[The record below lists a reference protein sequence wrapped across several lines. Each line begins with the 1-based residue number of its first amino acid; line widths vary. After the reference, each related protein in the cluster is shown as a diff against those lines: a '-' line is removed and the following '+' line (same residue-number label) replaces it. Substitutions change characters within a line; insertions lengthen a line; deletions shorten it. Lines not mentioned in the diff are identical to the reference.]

1 MKKSLLT
8 LGLLGLGFSAFAQ
21 IPTAGPWREVNT
33 VGVNSTPNYLV
44 SQLVTISPT
53 FCWGVMQ
60 EAVAASTRNSIIIT
74 NANLPAGTQFDFNSI
89 AGTLGYVAASIS
101 PVSTTTAFCAQYTS
115 AAPSSGEVIRTNNG
129 GATWRRVTTGANFA
143 PPAGFANWVHMFSP
157 TEGVAFGDPNPL
169 PTSGPGVFEFI
180 RTTNA
185 NAAAPTWTRIAA
197 ANLPAPLDADEYG
210 ITDVFTA
217 LGNTVWAGTNHVV
230 GGVDEPARIL
240 RSIDRGLTWTAQN
253 TPLMGGVSAIAFK
266 DQNNGIAFRTNAID
280 ADLIRTTDGGVTW
293 VSQALPAGA
302 DTVRGKFYRFG
313 IDAVPGV
320 GFFSVGQAVAGSQ
333 ARTNYGV
340 SFSVDGITWRDIERG
355 GAKRYAAVDFINCST
370 NPTSTDTYEGYLGGY
385 TARATANPPTPGG
398 QGGMY
403 KVLPATC
410 PRVPLSAIRNSQL
423 QRSLTVSPNPSAG
436 GVFSVSLAS
445 GIKAGTVLTVFDV
458 MGRVVS
464 TRVLNATA
472 LNSTSITLDLS
483 GQKTGVYTLRLSD
496 ASGIATEKLVIE

>member
-21 IPTAGPWREVNT
+21 IPTAGPWTAVNT
-33 VGVNSTPNYLV
+33 VGVNSSPNYLV

-53 FCWGVMQ
+53 FCWAVMQ
-60 EAVAASTRNSIIIT
+60 ENVAASPRNSILIT

-89 AGTLGYVAASIS
+89 AGTTGYVAASIS
-101 PVSTTTAFCAQYTS
+101 PVNTTTAFCAQYTT

-129 GATWRRVTTGANFA
+129 GATWRRVTASTNFA
-143 PPAGFANWVHMFSP
+143 APSGFANWVHMFSA

-169 PTSGPGVFEFI
+169 PPSGPGVFEFI

-185 NAAAPTWTRIAA
+185 NVAAPTWTRIT
-197 ANLPAPLDADEYG
+197 ANIPAPLDADEYG
-210 ITDVFTA
+210 LADCFTS
-217 LGNTVWAGTNHVV
+217 LGSSIWAGTNHVI
-230 GGVDEPARIL
+230 GGVDAPARIL
-240 RSIDRGLTWTAQN
+240 RTIDRGLTWTAYT
-253 TPLMGGVSAIAFK
+253 TPLLGSISAIAFK

-293 VSQALPAGA
+293 TPVPLPAGR
-302 DTVRGKFYRFG
+302 DTLAGKFYRFG

-320 GFFSVGQAVAGSQ
+320 GFFSVGQAVAGSP

-340 SFSVDGITWRDIERG
+340 SFSVDGITWKDVERG

-370 NPTSTDTYEGYLGGY
+370 NPTSSNTYQGYLGGY
-385 TARATANPPTPGG
+385 TARATASPSTPGG
-398 QGGMY
+398 QGGIY
-403 KVLPATC
+403 QVSPAVC
-410 PRVPLSAIRNSQL
+410 AVLSAKRNSEL
-423 QRSLTVSPNPSAG
+423 QRSLTVSPNPSAS
-436 GVFSVSLAS
+436 GVFSVSLAA

-472 LNSTSITLDLS
+472 VDSKTITLDLS

-496 ASGIATEKLVIE
+496 AGGIATEKLVIE